1 MNFLL
6 VYTVHMDPITRILQT
21 CPPTG
26 DDGIQEVGGLFLL
39 ISSKIWGNYC
49 VWSFLTFAVVKNA
62 LIKIIHERVLV
73 L

>member
-1 MNFLL
+1 MVQIDQL
-6 VYTVHMDPITRILQT
+6 VQKNDKFQTRGQT
-21 CPPTG
+21 LT
-26 DDGIQEVGGLFLL
+26 DGIQEVGGLFLL

-49 VWSFLTFAVVKNA
+49 IWSFLTFAVVKNA